1 MIKGVVSPGE
11 KDYPE
16 KILEHIGVQIDSR
29 VKKGRRRDTKIMK
42 SLEPQTLYYQGDLSL
57 TRRKAIGIVGSR
69 RCTSYGIAVTRELAR
84 LAVSYGVVVISG
96 LAKGIDY
103 EAHKTTLEEGG
114 KTIALLGT
122 GLDVYY
128 PGENREIQK
137 RIGEQG
143 LLLTEY
149 MDGTE
154 PEKQFFPMRNRLI
167 SALSDAVI
175 VVEAGTRS
183 GSLITAEAAME
194 QGKNVY
200 AVPGNITGVYS
211 MGPNK
216 LIRDGANPLILL
228 DDVFLDMGLTKL
240 SDFPY
245 EELNE
250 RERMVVE
257 YIMGRGEV
265 PIGDIAEGLY
275 MEMWEVNSIITFL
288 EIKGIVFCEM
298 GKVMIAK
305 SL

>member
-1 MIKGVVSPGE
+1 MMKGMISPGDL
-11 KDYPE
+11 DYPE
-16 KILEHIGVQIDSR
+16 KIMEHLCIQIESQI
-29 VKKGRRRDTKIMK
+29 KKGKNRDTKLIK
-42 SLEPQTLYYQGDLSL
+42 ELEPQPLYYQGDLGL
-57 TRRKAIGIVGSR
+57 TGLKSIGIVGSR
-69 RCTSYGIAVTRELAR
+69 KCTPYGIAVTRELAR

-96 LAKGIDY
+96 LARGIDY

-128 PGENREIQK
+128 PGENRELQR
-137 RIGEQG
+137 RIAERG

-149 MDGTE
+149 EDGTG
-154 PEKQFFPMRNRLI
+154 PERYHFPMRNRLI
-167 SALSDAVI
+167 SALSDAVV

-183 GSLITAEAAME
+183 GSLITAEAAIE

-200 AVPGNITGVYS
+200 AVPGNITGIYS

-228 DDVFLDMGLTKL
+228 DDVFLDMGLTKISNFVL
-240 SDFPY
+240 D
-245 EELNE
+245 ELNDGE
-250 RERMVVE
+250 KMVVE
-257 YIMGRGEV
+257 YILGRGEV
-265 PIGDIAEGLY
+265 PIGDIAEGLS
-275 MEMWEVNSIITFL
+275 MEMWEVNSITTFL

-305 SL
+305 TV